1 MKHTERKNGDSADK
15 VPRPISS
22 EHAQQGEPSPEPVLE
37 RPDPDTE
44 AVDKVITPTSIKE
57 QQAQTEAIKR
67 RLADVEDKKR
77 R

>member
-1 MKHTERKNGDSADK
+1 MEHSDRKQQDK

-22 EHAQQGEPSPEPVLE
+22 EQAQQGESSPDPVLE
-37 RPDPDTE
+37 RPDPNTE

-57 QQAQTEAIKR
+57 QEEQARQIER
-67 RLADVEDKKR
+67 RLADVENKAR